1 MNYSNPCLLA
11 ESPICIFCTLL
22 FIEQLSYLRGG
33 GGGGGFCDTLLMMPK
48 PCLNRNWSQG
58 GWDSDTRA
66 LKNDL
71 CTTEELG
78 LAWVVSGN

>member
-11 ESPICIFCTLL
+11 ESPICIFCTLCYSL
-22 FIEQLSYLRGG
+22 NNSPICVF
-33 GGGGGFCDTLLMMPK
+33 FCDTLLMMPK